1 MSRKPG
7 LTKCMN
13 TDWWIF
19 SRKWLDPLDYPH
31 EVNMSENIDAKAMR
45 SKTESKDVVRAITG
59 WYERLQIN
67 PEQKVCL
74 DRFTSIWRHS
84 LGFCA
89 VESLAH
95 VQRRPWLSV
104 FELFANSCR
113 WRSNYYWKKRHV
125 GRYRR
130 GTAFA
135 TIEITLFVAY
145 WGSFPHPCSE
155 RKRRPYKPGESGS
168 LSGQERRRRQRR
180 RHLQSDHKEAVKW
193 ARRSFRSD
201 FVLAV
206 LRRRAQEKVRT
217 VIAPR
222 KIRMLTGSFIYSL
235 VCSTRFSRTALTLK
249 TFEYTWTA

>member
-1 MSRKPG
+1 MAGPAGLSSRG
-7 LTKCMN
+7 EHT
-13 TDWWIF
+13 
-19 SRKWLDPLDYPH
+19 RKHRCEGNAIKVRVQGRRPCHY
-31 EVNMSENIDAKAMR
+31 R
-45 SKTESKDVVRAITG
+45 VVRTPPDQPRTKSTT
-59 WYERLQIN
+59 WPLYFHL
-67 PEQKVCL
+67 
-74 DRFTSIWRHS
+74 SSS

-168 LSGQERRRRQRR
+168 LSQQERRRRQRR